1 MSIIILTNHISECGQ
16 YVLDLMDTYGAGMSV
31 MIIAMF
37 ELATIMWAYGVKN
50 FCLDLKSMLGFT
62 PSWYFKVSGV
72 R

>member
-1 MSIIILTNHISECGQ
+1 
-16 YVLDLMDTYGAGMSV
+16 MDTYGAGMSV

-62 PSWYFKVSGV
+62 PSWYFKVSGM